1 MERYILQK
9 SKERE
14 NWLVATDKEVGLV
27 VRFEKGKFNDT
38 QKATLLDEV
47 KYNHYTATDLA
58 VAIRKLTD
66 WLVANHSD
74 VLQD

>member
-1 MERYILQK
+1 MERNLLQK

-14 NWLVATDKEVGLV
+14 NWLVATDTEVGLV

-38 QKATLLDEV
+38 QKATLLDDV
-47 KYNHYTATDLA
+47 KYNHYTATDSA
-58 VAIRKLTD
+58 VAIRELTD

-74 VLQD
+74 VLHE